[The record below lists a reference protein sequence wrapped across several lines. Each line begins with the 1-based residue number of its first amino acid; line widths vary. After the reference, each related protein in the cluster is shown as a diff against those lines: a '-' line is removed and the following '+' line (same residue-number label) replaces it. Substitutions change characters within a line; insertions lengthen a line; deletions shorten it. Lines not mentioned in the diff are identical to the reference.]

1 MKSPESRFIGFLPF
15 SLCQISFFTS
25 SNHTTGLASTDS
37 IQKVDWD
44 KEVLVV
50 WNGCQMGT
58 LKVICGTSMYDYGT
72 LGYVEGMSSVEAL
85 KSRPS
90 KRVL

>member
-1 MKSPESRFIGFLPF
+1 M
-15 SLCQISFFTS
+15 
-25 SNHTTGLASTDS
+25 H
-37 IQKVDWD
+37 
-44 KEVLVV
+44 
-50 WNGCQMGT
+50 
-58 LKVICGTSMYDYGT
+58 LKVMCGTSMYDYGT